1 MATWTS
7 TGLPGL
13 ARRVLGHWTAER
25 TTVRQGLT
33 ALTICV
39 SVTIVAGVVLGS
51 MERLLEEQPGLLILV
66 PSAIGMR
73 GAIFGALGAR
83 LGTGILTG
91 QYDGRTERGS
101 FTRQN
106 IEAAGLLTLFT
117 AGLSALAAW
126 GTATIFDLE
135 VIGVANLA
143 LVSVV
148 GAIASSALVLPATL
162 LLAKTAESR
171 SWDMD
176 AIGTP
181 IITAA
186 ADITAL
192 PALVLGVYTLLHP
205 ISTAILGAVGLLA
218 AAAALIIG
226 LRTRYTLLRR
236 IVQESAPVLCYA
248 TVMQVLAGTVLST
261 RLDTLVTDP
270 ALLVAIPPFLAS
282 GGALG
287 GILSA
292 RLSSRLHLGLLE
304 PEKLPRGLA
313 LLEGSL
319 TTLIGAAGYLTVG
332 VLTLVAA
339 RLVGFPSPGTGDL
352 LGSIL
357 LGGAFAV
364 VLLFLVAYYAAT
376 ASYRFGLDPDNYGI
390 PIVSASM
397 DLLGIICLVTGIAII
412 GIG

>member
-1 MATWTS
+1 MARLS
-7 TGLPGL
+7 RL
-13 ARRVLGHWTAER
+13 ARRVLRHWTAER

-39 SVTIVAGVVLGS
+39 SVTILAGVVLGA
-51 MERLLEEQPGLLILV
+51 MERLLAEQPGLLILV

-91 QYDGRTERGS
+91 QYDGRIERGS

-106 IEAAGLLTLFT
+106 IEAAALLTLFT
-117 AGLSALAAW
+117 AGLSALIAW
-126 GTATIFDLE
+126 GTATIFGLD
-135 VIGVANLA
+135 VIGLA
-143 LVSVV
+143 DLTLVSIV
-148 GAIASSALVLPATL
+148 GAIASSAAVLPATL

-176 AIGTP
+176 AVGTP

-186 ADITAL
+186 GDITAL
-192 PALVLGVYTLLHP
+192 PALVLGVYALVHP
-205 ISTAILGAVGLLA
+205 ISTAILGTIGLVSA
-218 AAAALIIG
+218 GAALFVG
-226 LRTRYTLLRR
+226 LRTRFALLRR

-248 TVMQVLAGTVLST
+248 ALTQVLAGTVLST

-270 ALLVAIPPFLAS
+270 ALLVAIPPFLSA

-287 GILSA
+287 GILAA

-304 PEKLPRGLA
+304 PARVPQGLA
-313 LLEGSL
+313 LLEGSI
-319 TTLIGAAGYLTVG
+319 TTLLGAAGYATVG
-332 VLTLVAA
+332 VLTLAAA
-339 RLVGFPSPGTGDL
+339 RVIGFPSPGAGEV
-352 LGSIL
+352 LGATL

-364 VLLFLVAYYAAT
+364 VLLFLVAYYTAT
-376 ASYRFGLDPDNYGI
+376 ASYRFGLDPDNYGF
-390 PIVSASM
+390 PVVSASM
-397 DLLGIICLVTGIAII
+397 DFLGIVCLVAGIALV
-412 GIG
+412 GVD